1 MTAVTVG
8 AGAVRHI
15 TAGRP
20 QVRQGAQRA
29 GSPTVR
35 QVGPRVRRD
44 VAGPGAQRV
53 RQGTTRAGVR
63 QLPANQAVETEF
75 RLTRRGR
82 RALAAAGVGVL
93 LALTGWG
100 SGALADQPVEPIQT
114 TTYTFLP
121 GESLWQVAAAN
132 TLPGQDVREVLDQIM
147 ELNGM
152 TTSAVQAGDMI
163 RVPIND

>member
-53 RQGTTRAGVR
+53 RQRAGRPEVR
-63 QLPANQAVETEF
+63 QLSANKAVATEF

-93 LALTGWG
+93 LAFTGWG